1 MATSDPGPDPGPVE
15 ILLKTA
21 DKCLKLSFDDG
32 TKATLPAEYL
42 RVWAP
47 SADVAGH
54 GGEDRRIVPGK
65 AKVGIVRLE
74 PVGHYAIRIVFDD
87 GHASGFYTWRYLYEL
102 ATTYEEKWAAYLE
115 ALTDRGLS
123 R

>member
-1 MATSDPGPDPGPVE
+1 MTHSDPRPVD

-21 DKCLKLSFDDG
+21 EKSLNLSFDDG
-32 TKATLPAEYL
+32 LKATLPAEYL

-54 GGEDRRIVPGK
+54 GGEDRKIVPGK
-65 AKVGIVRLE
+65 AQVGIIRLE
-74 PVGHYAIRIVFDD
+74 PVGHYAVRIVFDD
-87 GHASGFYTWRYLYEL
+87 GHASGLYTWRYLYEL
-102 ATTYEEKWAAYLE
+102 ATTYEEKWALYLKGL
-115 ALTDRGLS
+115 ADTGLS